1 MNVFAKRS
9 MSDDEFYG
17 ALGQQFYALYSR
29 LKGLDYKMEFV
40 LTEEQ
45 IEKFNELFEHWQSDI
60 ADTYGVGITP
70 SVRRMGLIAYRLA
83 MILSVLRLDPHGQ
96 MPSVLVCQDT
106 DFAFALDMVDILLG
120 HTADIYEKL
129 PTVDD
134 DEVVEELLPL
144 EINFLNA
151 LPEEFDRK
159 VFLSIASE
167 LTIPVPSADRYVKN
181 LIQHKK
187 IIRIKR
193 NQYEKSKI

>member
-1 MNVFAKRS
+1 
-9 MSDDEFYG
+9 
-17 ALGQQFYALYSR
+17 
-29 LKGLDYKMEFV
+29 MEFV

-45 IEKFNELFEHWQSDI
+45 IEKFNELFEHWQLDI

-106 DFAFALDMVDILLG
+106 DFAFALDTVDILLG

-129 PTVDD
+129 PAVE
-134 DEVVEELLPL
+134 DEVIEELLPL

-151 LPEEFDRK
+151 LPEEFNHQNLISVATDMCINRRT
-159 VFLSIASE
+159 AE
-167 LTIPVPSADRYVKN
+167 RYIKN

-193 NQYEKSKI
+193 NKYEKSKI

>member
-1 MNVFAKRS
+1 
-9 MSDDEFYG
+9 
-17 ALGQQFYALYSR
+17 
-29 LKGLDYKMEFV
+29 
-40 LTEEQ
+40 
-45 IEKFNELFEHWQSDI
+45 
-60 ADTYGVGITP
+60 
-70 SVRRMGLIAYRLA
+70 

-106 DFAFALDMVDILLG
+106 DFAFALDTVDILLG

-159 VFLSIASE
+159 MFLSVANE
-167 LTIPVPSADRYVKN
+167 MTIPVPSADRYVKN

>member
-1 MNVFAKRS
+1 
-9 MSDDEFYG
+9 
-17 ALGQQFYALYSR
+17 
-29 LKGLDYKMEFV
+29 
-40 LTEEQ
+40 
-45 IEKFNELFEHWQSDI
+45 
-60 ADTYGVGITP
+60 
-70 SVRRMGLIAYRLA
+70 MGLIAYRLA
-83 MILSVLRLDPHGQ
+83 MILSVLRLDPNGQ

-106 DFAFALDMVDILLG
+106 DFAFALDTVDILLG

-129 PTVDD
+129 PAVD

-167 LTIPVPSADRYVKN
+167 LTIIPRTADRYIKN

-187 IIRIKR
+187 VTKIKY
-193 NQYEKSKI
+193 NKYEKSKI